1 MGAQCSDMSVCSKC
15 SASKGEVA
23 AAPGVDDRNRTGAQ
37 KFHARESKVVTNAA
51 KLDNKYEVGKKVVG
65 EGAYGTVRK
74 AKNKTTGQVFA
85 VKAIHKKLVKDI
97 ALLEHE
103 IGLMKVLDHPNIVK
117 LIETF
122 EDKRS
127 YYIVMELCVGGEL
140 FDRIVAKK
148 NGFTEKTCAVLVQQ
162 MLRAGHYMHTNG
174 VAHRD
179 IKPENFLLA
188 EDKDL
193 MDATLKLVDFG
204 LAKTVGKK
212 DLKTKAGTPLYMA
225 PEILKGEYDEKVD
238 VWAIGV
244 VMYILVC
251 GAPPFAG
258 KNDAEILNN
267 VKRGAVSFDRKE
279 WRNVSDMGKSLCLQL
294 LTYERGSRPTAG
306 QGLNHKW
313 FEEMIALNEMQLT
326 SLACDALQ
334 EFADASKFKRMALYV
349 IATQMSESK
358 ISDLKNVFL
367 SMDENSDGT
376 LSVAEVK
383 EGLKR
388 AGFPDPEQLEGILAS
403 IDTDNS
409 GVIDYSEFMAA
420 TLDRQRYMQEDVCWR
435 AFRVFDKDGS
445 GSISREELQNA
456 LTDGEVCEMLHYD
469 ASMIDDIVKE
479 ADTNGDGVIDFDE
492 FFAMML
498 GDRVGQI
505 RQGGDGDDYEDLVGV
520 APAAEPGG
528 GNRSS
533 FSMQTF
539 ISSNVGQLQ
548 GKYAVSKKVVGEGSY
563 GTVKKC
569 KNKATGAIRAIK
581 TIHKKF
587 VKDMKLL
594 QNEIEVMKCLD
605 HPNIVKLY
613 ETFEDKRSY
622 YLIMELCGGGELFDR
637 IIDEKGF
644 TEKVCAVVVQ
654 QMLRAINYMHQN
666 GFVHRD
672 IKPENWLLLVNGP
685 VASTALKMV
694 DFGLSKSFDMKG
706 ASTLQ
711 TKAGTPMYMAP
722 EVLKGKYNHLVD
734 VWSIGIVMYIMLSGR
749 PPFPGKDEATILKHV
764 KKGEISLDAK
774 PWEKVSAPTK
784 DFLLLLVAP
793 QPADRLDAHQA
804 LSHGW
809 FKTMVAA
816 SEQSISTLAVD
827 NLKSFATM
835 GRLKKAA
842 LFVIATQLKDSQIDD
857 LKRTFL
863 SMDADQDGTLTA
875 AEIKS
880 GFRTAGIDPPA
891 ELEDLLKSI
900 DTDGSGCVDY
910 MEFIAATMDKQKYVQ
925 EDVCWSA
932 FKVFDLD
939 GNGTITKD
947 EMSQV
952 FANGSVT
959 DALKMSPAEV
969 QKLMEEAD
977 ANGDGEIDFEEF
989 MEMIQGGDGP
999 KPRKKEKRDSKDSV
1013 VSKDSAGRRKN
1024 SKDAPAS
1031 GRKSALAAKK
1041 K

>member
-1 MGAQCSDMSVCSKC
+1 MAVCSKC
-15 SASKGEVA
+15 STYAKGPVA
-23 AAPGVDDRNRTGAQ
+23 AQPTVDDRNRTGAQ
-37 KFHARESKVVTNAA
+37 KFHARESKVVTNAS
-51 KLDNKYEVGKKVVG
+51 KLDAKYEVGKKVVG

-74 AKNKTTGQVFA
+74 AKNKVTGQVFA

-103 IGLMKVLDHPNIVK
+103 IGLLKVLDHPNIVK
-117 LIETF
+117 LVETF
-122 EDKRS
+122 EDKRT
-127 YYIVMELCVGGEL
+127 YYLVMELCIGGEL
-140 FDRIVAKK
+140 FDRIVAKR

-162 MLRAGHYMHTNG
+162 MLRSAHYMHTNG

-193 MDATLKLVDFG
+193 LDATLKLVDFG
-204 LAKTVGKK
+204 LAKTVKTKGSVPQE
-212 DLKTKAGTPLYMA
+212 LKTKAGTPMYMA
-225 PEILKGEYDEKVD
+225 PEILSGAYDEKVD

-244 VMYILVC
+244 VLYILVC

-258 KNDAEILNN
+258 KNDAEILGN

-294 LTYERGSRPTAG
+294 LTYDRRDRPTAG

-313 FEEMIALNEMQLT
+313 FEEMIALNETQLT

-334 EFADASKFKRMALYV
+334 EFANASKFKRMALHV

-367 SMDENSDGT
+367 HMDENSDGT
-376 LSVAEVK
+376 LSVEEVK

-388 AGFPDPEQLEGILAS
+388 AGFPNPEQLDGILKTL
-403 IDTDNS
+403 DTDNS

-445 GSISREELQNA
+445 GTISREELQAA
-456 LTDGEVCEMLHYD
+456 LADGEVSDVMHYD
-469 ASMIDDIVKE
+469 PSMIDEIVRE

-492 FFAMML
+492 FFQMMH
-498 GDRVGQI
+498 GERVGKI
-505 RQGGDGDDYEDLVGV
+505 REGTLRVAAEGEDFEDLLGV
-520 APAAEPGG
+520 KPTAAARDGK
-528 GNRSS
+528 RSS
-533 FSMQTF
+533 FSMGTF
-539 ISSNVGQLQ
+539 ISSNVGQLA

-563 GTVKKC
+563 GQVKKC

-587 VKDMKLL
+587 VKDMNLL

-613 ETFEDKRSY
+613 ETFEDKKAY
-622 YLIMELCGGGELFDR
+622 YLIMELCGGGELFDK
-637 IIDEKGF
+637 IIEEKGF
-644 TEKVCAVVVQ
+644 TEKVCAIVVQ

-694 DFGLSKSFDMKG
+694 DFGLSKTFDMRS
-706 ASTLQ
+706 AATLK

-722 EVLKGKYNHLVD
+722 EVLKGTYNHLVD

-764 KKGEISLDAK
+764 KKGEVALDAK
-774 PWEKVSAPTK
+774 PWEKVSPATK
-784 DFLLLLVAP
+784 DFLLLLLAP
-793 QPADRLDAHQA
+793 QPADRLDAHMA
-804 LSHGW
+804 LQHEW
-809 FKTMVAA
+809 FKAMVAA
-816 SEQSISTLAVD
+816 QEQSLSSLAVD
-827 NLKSFATM
+827 NLKSFASM

-863 SMDADQDGTLTA
+863 AMDADHDGTLTGS
-875 AEIKS
+875 EIKI
-880 GFRTAGIDPPA
+880 GFRSAGIDPPA
-891 ELEDLLKSI
+891 ELEDLLKNI
-900 DTDGSGCVDY
+900 DTDGSGSVDY
-910 MEFIAATMDKQKYVQ
+910 MEFIAATMDKQQYVQ

-947 EMSQV
+947 EMAQV

-959 DALKMSPAEV
+959 DTLKMNKSDI
-969 QKLMEEAD
+969 QKLMNEAD
-977 ANGDGEIDFEEF
+977 ANGDGEIDFDEF
-989 MEMIQGGDGP
+989 MTMIRGGDADGA
-999 KPRKKEKRDSKDSV
+999 KP
-1013 VSKDSAGRRKN
+1013 
-1024 SKDAPAS
+1024 
-1031 GRKSALAAKK
+1031 KK
-1041 K
+1041 KSVERSRRD